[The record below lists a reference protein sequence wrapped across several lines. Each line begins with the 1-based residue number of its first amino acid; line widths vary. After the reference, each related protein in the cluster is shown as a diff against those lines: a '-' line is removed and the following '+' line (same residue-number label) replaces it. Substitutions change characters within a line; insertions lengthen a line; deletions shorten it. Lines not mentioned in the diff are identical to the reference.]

1 MKKEIGIVT
10 INSSEF
16 CMSINILCDKYH
28 LASIEISKI
37 PDEDNWYFNR
47 LIVPKEFRHQGYATK
62 LLCELEKI
70 ADEKAM
76 NIVLDINPYGD
87 LNHEQLHNL
96 YMKHGFINHD
106 KYEMIRSYK

>member
-1 MKKEIGIVT
+1 
-10 INSSEF
+10 
-16 CMSINILCDKYH
+16 MSKFFWN
-28 LASIEISKI
+28 
-37 PDEDNWYFNR
+37 N
-47 LIVPKEFRHQGYATK
+47 QGYATK